1 MKHINKTRLLIG
13 ATFII
18 GGAIFFQGC
27 KKEGADL
34 ELGAKPVVDFKVVE
48 DTDPNNLIL
57 VSTSNVPVI
66 PYWTVSTGFTPV
78 GDSARVNFARAGQY
92 TVKMKAYGMG
102 GVDSITKTINIA
114 QNDPNA
120 CLPTKAAG
128 FIASCTQKTWKLNPA
143 AGAYAVGPNAGDGSW
158 WTSAASEVTTRPCEF
173 NDTYTFNFATSVFAY
188 DNKDDFYSD
197 GYLGT
202 VPSQGCQPSAN
213 LTGEQA
219 FWKSNPNY
227 RFEVL
232 PGGTKGLGRL
242 KLIGKGAHIG
252 LQKAQTAGEI
262 NSGPAGTENIYDI
275 MEMQINAGGSG
286 HDILKLALFFGGGW
300 WHFTLRSE

>member
-1 MKHINKTRLLIG
+1 MNHIIKTRLLIS
-13 ATFII
+13 ATVII

-34 ELGAKPVVDFKVVE
+34 ELGPKPTVDFKVIE

-57 VSTSNVPVI
+57 VSTSNMPVI
-66 PYWTVSTGFTPV
+66 PYWTVSTGLTPM
-78 GDSARVNFARAGQY
+78 GDSAKVNFAKAGQY
-92 TVKMKAYGMG
+92 TIKMKAYGKG
-102 GVDSITKTINIA
+102 GVDSITKTITIA

-143 AGAYAVGPNAGDGSW
+143 AGTYAVGPNAGDGSW
-158 WTSAASEVTTRPCEF
+158 WSSGTADVASRSCEF
-173 NDTYTFNFATSVFAY
+173 NDTYTFNFATSVFSY

-202 VPSQGCQPSAN
+202 VPSQGCQPASN
-213 LTGEQA
+213 LSGEQA
-219 FWKSNPNY
+219 FWKSNADY
-227 RFEVL
+227 RYEVM
-232 PGGTKGLGRL
+232 GGGARGLGRL

-252 LQKAQTAGEI
+252 LQKAQSAGEFTAG
-262 NSGPAGTENIYDI
+262 PVGTENVYDI
-275 MEMQINAGGSG
+275 LEMQINAGNSG
-286 HDILKLALFFGGGW
+286 HDILKLGLFFGGGW
-300 WHFTLRSE
+300 WMFTLRSE